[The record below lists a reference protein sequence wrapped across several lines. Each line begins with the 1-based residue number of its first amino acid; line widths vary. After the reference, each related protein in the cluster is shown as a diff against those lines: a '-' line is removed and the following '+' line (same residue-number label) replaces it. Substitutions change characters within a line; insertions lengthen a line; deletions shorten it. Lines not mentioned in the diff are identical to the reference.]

1 MRAGSASETAQRVA
15 AHRLS
20 FRRVPFGGGRPDDDE
35 RLHEDV
41 AAGVVVDRGSVMA
54 RYLAAR
60 TAFVDGTVVAWLN
73 GGGTQLVSVGAGY
86 DGRALRYAAR
96 GARWFEL
103 DHPDT
108 QADKVAR
115 LARLGIDVASI
126 GFVADD
132 FATADVPTALARA
145 GHDASTP
152 TLFTCEG
159 VAGYLSPDVL
169 TALLRSLATCA
180 ADGSR
185 LALTLRVDAEAA
197 QQDDA
202 HTRLVAAVGAMGEPL
217 ASSIA
222 RAQLRPF
229 LLDTGWRVERAVDP
243 AGVDVEA
250 SERASAFVIASAL
263 TAT

>member
-1 MRAGSASETAQRVA
+1 MRAGSASEPARRVA

-20 FRRVPFGGGRPDDDE
+20 FRRVPFESGRPDDDQ
-35 RLHEDV
+35 RLHADV
-41 AAGVVVDRGSVMA
+41 AADVVVDRDSLMA
-54 RYLAAR
+54 RYLASR
-60 TAFVDGTVVAWLN
+60 TAFVDRAVVEWLS
-73 GGGTQLVSVGAGY
+73 GGGAQLVSVGAGY
-86 DGRALRYAAR
+86 DGRALRYATP

-169 TALLRSLATCA
+169 TALLRSLAACA

-185 LALTLRVDAEAA
+185 LALTVHLDAETA

-202 HTRLVAAVGAMGEPL
+202 RARLVAAVGAMGEPL
-217 ASSIA
+217 ASSIS
-222 RAQLRPF
+222 RAHLRPF
-229 LLDTGWRVERAVDP
+229 LHDAGWHVERAVDP
-243 AGVDVEA
+243 AGLDVEG
-250 SERASAFVIASAL
+250 SERASAFVVASAS
-263 TAT
+263 AH